1 MATQPFTF
9 GCEEASNMR
18 RALSVL
24 GLSLTLGGLAATPI
38 AAMQASIDPA
48 FSDTILFTLGYPT
61 IEIEVGPGG
70 LQAPDSL
77 EAGFYHVTLEAEE
90 ADDLA
95 YVNFVQPPAG
105 LDHDTMVEQM
115 LEAGA
120 GDVVREGWVFA
131 GGTNTPN
138 PGEPAT
144 FVIELKEGEY
154 QVAASYYTAEENGA
168 DEVMVMEALT
178 VTPQVNDAIY
188 EAPEADVVL
197 ESTDDLQYI
206 VTPGDVPAGP
216 QVWEIANTG
225 EHHSHHVVMFGVPD
239 GTTSQDIIDEFNA
252 MMSGTPTASPS
263 IMDAFVWT
271 GYAALQSGG
280 QTTWAEFDL
289 KPGSYAL
296 VCFIMEEG
304 VYRPHLL
311 DGMVTVFT
319 VA

>member
-1 MATQPFTF
+1 
-9 GCEEASNMR
+9 
-18 RALSVL
+18 
-24 GLSLTLGGLAATPI
+24 
-38 AAMQASIDPA
+38 MQQIDPA
-48 FSDTILFTLGYPT
+48 FSDTIISELGYPT

-70 LQAPDSL
+70 LDAPESL
-77 EAGFYHVTLEAEE
+77 EAGFYHVTLEAELD
-90 ADDLA
+90 AHVA
-95 YVNFVQPPAG
+95 YLNFVQPPDG

-115 LEAGA
+115 MEAGA

-138 PGEPAT
+138 PGESAT

-168 DEVMVMEALT
+168 DEVMLMEPLT
-178 VTPQVNDAIY
+178 VTPQVNDAIW

-197 ESTDDLQYI
+197 EETDDLEYI
-206 VTPGDVPAGP
+206 VTPGEIEAGP
-216 QVWEIANTG
+216 QVWEITNTG
-225 EHHSHHVVMFGVPD
+225 EHHSHHVVMMSIPEGV
-239 GTTSQDIIDEFNA
+239 TEQDIIDEFNS
-252 MMSGTPTASPS
+252 MMSGTPAASPS
-263 IMDAFVWT
+263 IMEQFVWT

-296 VCFIMEEG
+296 ICFIMEEG

-311 DGMVTVFT
+311 DGMVKIFT

>member
-1 MATQPFTF
+1 
-9 GCEEASNMR
+9 MR
-18 RALSVL
+18 RVASIL
-24 GLSLTLGGLAATPI
+24 GLSLTLTAVAASPI
-38 AAMQASIDPA
+38 AAQGIDPA
-48 FSDTILFTLGYPT
+48 FSDTIISEYGYPT
-61 IEIEVGPGG
+61 IEIEVGPSGIE
-70 LQAPDSL
+70 APESL

-95 YVNFVQPPAG
+95 YLNFVQPPDG
-105 LDHDTMVEQM
+105 LDHDTMVAQM
-115 LEAGA
+115 LEAGG

-131 GGTNTPN
+131 GGSNTPAA
-138 PGEPAT
+138 GEAAT

-154 QVAASYYTAEENGA
+154 QVAASYYTEGLNGE
-168 DEVMVMEALT
+168 DEVMLMEPLT
-178 VTPQVNDAIY
+178 VNPAVNDAIY
-188 EAPEADVVL
+188 EAPEATVVL
-197 ESTDDLQYI
+197 EQTDDLQYI
-206 VTPGDVPAGP
+206 VTPGEVPAGP

-225 EHHSHHVVMFGVPD
+225 EHHSHHVVMVGVPD
-239 GTTSQDIIDEFNA
+239 GTTADQIVSEFSA
-252 MMSGTPTASPS
+252 MMGGTPTPSPS
-263 IMDAFVWT
+263 IWEQAVWT

-289 KPGSYAL
+289 EPGTYAV